1 MNQTRPTP
9 AKCTDENIFLK
20 AGKRTRIYGRMIKFE
35 HTIFALPFAL
45 AALLLALRQ
54 SSVTWRQALWIV
66 VAMAGA
72 RSAAMGFNRLAD
84 AHIDARN
91 PRTAERDIPSGKM
104 TMGETRA
111 FVAVSSLVFIMAAF
125 FLSWTC
131 FWCSFLVLPV
141 LFVYSYTK
149 RFTSF
154 SHLVLG
160 FAIALAPMGV
170 WVAITGGLSWRIAVL
185 SLALC
190 TYIGGFDILYSC
202 QDIDFDKKEGLHSM
216 PARMGASAAM
226 HVSSMLHV
234 ISFLSL
240 VSLYLIFNLTHVYL
254 GFAAVIGILFIVE
267 HLLVSPSN
275 LSRINVAFFHVNSAI
290 SILLFIAM
298 LTEEAMRRF
307 A

>member
-1 MNQTRPTP
+1 MDQIKSTS
-9 AKCTDENIFLK
+9 AECADENIFLK
-20 AGKRTRIYGRMIKFE
+20 TGNRTKIYGRMIKFE

-45 AALLLALRQ
+45 AALLLALREA
-54 SSVTWRQALWIV
+54 SVTWRQGFWIV

-72 RSAAMGFNRLAD
+72 RSAAMGFNRLVD
-84 AHIDARN
+84 AFIDARN
-91 PRTAERDIPSGKM
+91 PRTAERDIPSGKI
-104 TMGETRA
+104 TFGETRA
-111 FVAVSSLVFIMAAF
+111 FVVVSSLIFIMAAF

-141 LFVYSYTK
+141 LFAYSYTK

-202 QDIDFDKKEGLHSM
+202 QDLEFDKKEGLHSM
-216 PARMGASAAM
+216 PVCLGAQAAM
-226 HVSSMLHV
+226 HISSLLHV

-240 VSLYLIFNLTHVYL
+240 ASLYLIFNLSHVYL
-254 GFAAVIGILFIVE
+254 GFAAIIGILFIVE
-267 HLLVSPSN
+267 HRLVSPRD

-290 SILLFIAM
+290 SILLFLAM
-298 LTEEAMRRF
+298 LTEEALRRF